1 MATLNAFTAYGV
13 DEDDEDN
20 RASASQPDTA
30 LDWHWATWPS
40 PLRKAVISSAIVVL
54 SLVALVLL
62 VQWTDKDLSKKLQ
75 IQNSAKTQ
83 AQGRLTNSD
92 QERNDIDKHLPLL
105 RQLEQMGIF
114 GEEKRL
120 EWIEILRLI
129 EKRWP
134 GVKLQYNIAAQIPM
148 PETEPQNGQ
157 IPPGNANTR
166 PPSEAS
172 AAPLL
177 PNGEPAQNFGTFQT
191 DMRLT
196 LTVLHEGDVFAIIDE
211 LKAAKLGRFT
221 VKQCSYKRP
230 NDPARS
236 PAQPNAPFSIGA
248 PLEAECVL
256 TWVSMKAYT
265 P

>member
-20 RASASQPDTA
+20 GAAASPRDTA
-30 LDWHWATWPS
+30 LSWQWATWPH
-40 PLRKAVISSAIVVL
+40 PLRTAVIASVIALL

-62 VQWTDKDLSKKLQ
+62 VEWADKDLSKKLQ
-75 IQNSAKTQ
+75 TQNNAKTQ
-83 AQGRLTNSD
+83 AQARLANSD

-105 RQLEQMGIF
+105 HQLEQMGVF

-120 EWIEILRLI
+120 EWIEVLRLI

-157 IPPGNANTR
+157 IPLGYTSMRTPLGT
-166 PPSEAS
+166 S
-172 AAPLL
+172 APPLL
-177 PNGEPAQNFGTFQT
+177 PSGEPAQNFGAFQS

-196 LTVLHEGDVFAIIDE
+196 STVLHEGDVLALIDE

-221 VKQCSYKRP
+221 VKQCNYKRP
-230 NDPARS
+230 HDPSRS
-236 PAQPNAPFSIGA
+236 PIQSNAPFTIGTS
-248 PLEAECVL
+248 LEAECVL
-256 TWVSMKAYT
+256 TWISMKAYT